1 MTSATK
7 KLVTTLFTLL
17 CLCSASSATAAAQA
31 IVAKIASPLSHT
43 ESGNYTL
50 GLNFGDALMTLVM
63 RSSAVINTNT
73 RLVNLNG
80 YPEQSSFRSFQGSIH
95 GEDNSWVRLGVHGD
109 SLSGVIS
116 TQGSRY
122 QLSGSASSLSLI
134 HISEP
139 TRPY

>member
-63 RSSAVINTNT
+63 RSSAVIKTNT
-73 RLVNLNG
+73 RLFNLNG
-80 YPEQSSFRSFQGSIH
+80 YPEKSSFRSFQAAYTARTTAGS
-95 GEDNSWVRLGVHGD
+95 DWAST
-109 SLSGVIS
+109 VIRCQVLFPHREVATNCLAQPAATS
-116 TQGSRY
+116 
-122 QLSGSASSLSLI
+122 
-134 HISEP
+134 P
-139 TRPY
+139 